1 MSFKKTGDIK
11 GNTES
16 LIRNLKTINYPSQ
29 TSFKILTSGNPGI
42 YLPIIHYS
50 LFNYSPVVAKFLS
63 DKHYDMF
70 AKNDLDFINT
80 AFHCLI
86 TLFNYKPEL
95 STEQFFSNKFAEG
108 KVILCKEII
117 DLVIQK
123 NNQLLSNN
131 KKRKGNNN
139 NKNLNNNNNNNNV
152 SPKFHELKNSK
163 NNNTSKNN
171 SSRKKNNN
179 SNTSNNNS
187 SFFDN
192 SNNNNNINNTNSIS
206 TNENQNINQNQ
217 INNNDDFNNIIIN
230 NNNFNASLPMN
241 SIPVPTPKPQY
252 YISKNISNIQSSVQ
266 SFKPKQNNNNINNSE
281 NNSNQID
288 VYDSSQEYPLSGQN
302 NNSSGNNSNNNSM
315 DFNSVVKIITSLSES
330 VSLMVNKIETFKGN
344 IEDRLNKLE
353 AEIVLIKNKQNYIE
367 SRLNNNMNNNASIE
381 NENSSKNAN
390 DINDNMMNMNNNINN
405 YRDINN
411 NENIIRNNRNIN
423 NMMGKDS
430 NQINN
435 NIYIQDSANEEN
447 NNYIKNN
454 PIFTRFSPQIRANT
468 ASNNE
473 NQTSTNNKIYYNS
486 DPRIYTNDTRFNRPY
501 QEEKKVYNIFNYNQ
515 ENENAINNINEKN
528 KYADI
533 DKLIENSEKNFFKT
547 QKLLEDYEK
556 K

>member
-1 MSFKKTGDIK
+1 MSLKKTGDIK

-29 TSFKILTSGNPGI
+29 TSYKILTSGNPGI

-95 STEQFFSNKFAEG
+95 TTEQFFSNKFAEG
-108 KVILCKEII
+108 KIILCKEII

-123 NNQLLSNN
+123 NNQLNSNN
-131 KKRKGNNN
+131 KKKKGINKANQF
-139 NKNLNNNNNNNNV
+139 NKNKNNNNNNNNV
-152 SPKFHELKNSK
+152 SPKFHDLR
-163 NNNTSKNN
+163 NNKNN
-171 SSRKKNNN
+171 SSNKKVNN
-179 SNTSNNNS
+179 SSSNNNS
-187 SFFDN
+187 SYFEN
-192 SNNNNNINNTNSIS
+192 SNNNNNINNNNDMNINIIN
-206 TNENQNINQNQ
+206 NEENINFNNNQNQ
-217 INNNDDFNNIIIN
+217 INNNDEYNNMIIN

-252 YISKNISNIQSSVQ
+252 YVSKNINNIQSSVQ
-266 SFKPKQNNNNINNSE
+266 SFKPKQNINYTE
-281 NNSNQID
+281 NTNQLE
-288 VYDSSQEYPLSGQN
+288 VYDSSQEYPLSGQ

-330 VSLMVNKIETFKGN
+330 VSLMVNKIENFKGN

-353 AEIVLIKNKQNYIE
+353 AEIVLIKNKQNYLD
-367 SRLNNNMNNNASIE
+367 SRLNNNSNSNINTNSNNEITN
-381 NENSSKNAN
+381 NSN
-390 DINDNMMNMNNNINN
+390 INMNDKNIINEPKLNNYREINKNINAITNNINN
-405 YRDINN
+405 ILEKGSNTIN
-411 NENIIRNNRNIN
+411 
-423 NMMGKDS
+423 
-430 NQINN
+430 NN
-435 NIYIQDSANEEN
+435 NIYIQDSPNEN
-447 NNYIKNN
+447 NTYNKNN
-454 PIFTRFSPQIRANT
+454 PIFTSFDPQIRTNT
-468 ASNNE
+468 GLNFDNQNNI
-473 NQTSTNNKIYYNS
+473 NNKKYYNT
-486 DPRIYTNDTRFNRPY
+486 DKRIYNNDTGYNRPY
-501 QEEKKVYNIFNYNQ
+501 PEEKKVYNVFNYNQ
-515 ENENAINNINEKN
+515 ENENGFNDINDKN
-528 KYADI
+528 KYSDI

>member
-217 INNNDDFNNIIIN
+217 INNNEDFNNIIIN

-411 NENIIRNNRNIN
+411 DENIIRNNRNIN

-454 PIFTRFSPQIRANT
+454 PIFTSFSPQIRANT
-468 ASNNE
+468 SSNNE
-473 NQTSTNNKIYYNS
+473 NQVSTNNKIYYNS

>member
-206 TNENQNINQNQ
+206 T
-217 INNNDDFNNIIIN
+217 
-230 NNNFNASLPMN
+230 
-241 SIPVPTPKPQY
+241 
-252 YISKNISNIQSSVQ
+252 
-266 SFKPKQNNNNINNSE
+266 
-281 NNSNQID
+281 
-288 VYDSSQEYPLSGQN
+288 
-302 NNSSGNNSNNNSM
+302 
-315 DFNSVVKIITSLSES
+315 
-330 VSLMVNKIETFKGN
+330 
-344 IEDRLNKLE
+344 
-353 AEIVLIKNKQNYIE
+353 
-367 SRLNNNMNNNASIE
+367 
-381 NENSSKNAN
+381 
-390 DINDNMMNMNNNINN
+390 
-405 YRDINN
+405 
-411 NENIIRNNRNIN
+411 
-423 NMMGKDS
+423 
-430 NQINN
+430 
-435 NIYIQDSANEEN
+435 
-447 NNYIKNN
+447 
-454 PIFTRFSPQIRANT
+454 
-468 ASNNE
+468 
-473 NQTSTNNKIYYNS
+473 
-486 DPRIYTNDTRFNRPY
+486 
-501 QEEKKVYNIFNYNQ
+501 
-515 ENENAINNINEKN
+515 
-528 KYADI
+528 
-533 DKLIENSEKNFFKT
+533 
-547 QKLLEDYEK
+547 
-556 K
+556 

>member
-108 KVILCKEII
+108 KIIWCKEII

-123 NNQLLSNN
+123 NNQLISNN
-131 KKRKGNNN
+131 KKRKGNI
-139 NKNLNNNNNNNNV
+139 NKNLNNNNNNV
-152 SPKFHELKNSK
+152 SPKFHELRNSK
-163 NNNTSKNN
+163 NNNNSKNN
-171 SSRKKNNN
+171 SSRKKNNTNNN
-179 SNTSNNNS
+179 STSNNNS
-187 SFFDN
+187 SFFEN
-192 SNNNNNINNTNSIS
+192 SNSKNNNNTNNIS
-206 TNENQNINQNQ
+206 TNENQNLNQNQ
-217 INNNDDFNNIIIN
+217 INNNDDYNNIILN

-252 YISKNISNIQSSVQ
+252 YLQKNINNIQSSVQ
-266 SFKPKQNNNNINNSE
+266 SFKPIQNNNNISNGE
-281 NNSNQID
+281 NNNQLE
-288 VYDSSQEYPLSGQN
+288 VYDSSQEYPLSGQ

-367 SRLNNNMNNNASIE
+367 SRLNNNININTNSESENNKRNI
-381 NENSSKNAN
+381 NN
-390 DINDNMMNMNNNINN
+390 INDNMININKNINTYGEINNNPNIIRNTNNINN
-405 YRDINN
+405 LT
-411 NENIIRNNRNIN
+411 
-423 NMMGKDS
+423 GKDS
-430 NQINN
+430 NQLNN
-435 NIYIQDSANEEN
+435 NIYIQDSSNDDN
-447 NNYIKNN
+447 NNYLKNN
-454 PIFTRFSPQIRANT
+454 PIFTSFSPQIRSNT
-468 ASNNE
+468 VSNNE
-473 NQTSTNNKIYYNS
+473 NQSNLNNKVYYNS
-486 DPRIYTNDTRFNRPY
+486 DPRIYGNDTRYNRPY
-501 QEEKKVYNIFNYNQ
+501 QKKKKVYNVFNYN
-515 ENENAINNINEKN
+515 
-528 KYADI
+528 
-533 DKLIENSEKNFFKT
+533 
-547 QKLLEDYEK
+547 
-556 K
+556 

>member
-29 TSFKILTSGNPGI
+29 TSYKILTSGNPGI

-95 STEQFFSNKFAEG
+95 TTEQFFSNKFAEG
-108 KVILCKEII
+108 KIILCKEII

-123 NNQLLSNN
+123 NNQLISNN
-131 KKRKGNNN
+131 KKRKGNNKY
-139 NKNLNNNNNNNNV
+139 NKNNNNNNV
-152 SPKFHELKNSK
+152 SPKFHELNNSK
-163 NNNTSKNN
+163 NNSAHKKGNN
-171 SSRKKNNN
+171 
-179 SNTSNNNS
+179 SNNNS
-187 SFFDN
+187 SYFENSN
-192 SNNNNNINNTNSIS
+192 SNNNNNS
-206 TNENQNINQNQ
+206 NENQNQ
-217 INNNDDFNNIIIN
+217 INEEFNIIN

-241 SIPVPTPKPQY
+241 SIPVPMPKPQN
-252 YISKNISNIQSSVQ
+252 YISKNMNNIQSSVQ
-266 SFKPKQNNNNINNSE
+266 SFKPQQNNNP
-281 NNSNQID
+281 NQLE
-288 VYDSSQEYPLSGQN
+288 VYDSSQEYPLSGQ

-344 IEDRLNKLE
+344 VEDRLNKLE
-353 AEIVLIKNKQNYIE
+353 AEIVLIKNKQNYLD
-367 SRLNNNMNNNASIE
+367 SRLNSQNNNNNVNSNNIDNLIITQKNNNSREINNMNINRINN
-381 NENSSKNAN
+381 NFNNN
-390 DINDNMMNMNNNINN
+390 FNNNIIGKESNS
-405 YRDINN
+405 IN
-411 NENIIRNNRNIN
+411 
-423 NMMGKDS
+423 
-430 NQINN
+430 NN
-435 NIYIQDSANEEN
+435 NIYIQDSTNDN
-447 NNYIKNN
+447 NNYLKNN
-454 PIFTRFSPQIRANT
+454 QIFTSFAPEIRTNT
-468 ASNNE
+468 ASNSE
-473 NQTSTNNKIYYNS
+473 NKNNNINNKIYYNT
-486 DPRIYTNDTRFNRPY
+486 DKRIYGAGSGYEQSYP
-501 QEEKKVYNIFNYNQ
+501 EEKKVYNVFNYNK
-515 ENENAINNINEKN
+515 ENENGINDINNNMN

>member
-29 TSFKILTSGNPGI
+29 TSYKILTSGNPGI

-50 LFNYSPVVAKFLS
+50 LFNYSPAVAKFLS

-95 STEQFFSNKFAEG
+95 NTEQFFSNKYAEG
-108 KVILCKEII
+108 KIILCKEII

-123 NNQLLSNN
+123 NNQLTSNN
-131 KKRKGNNN
+131 KKKKGNNKNSN
-139 NKNLNNNNNNNNV
+139 NIRDTNNNV
-152 SPKFHELKNSK
+152 SPKFHEINNNK
-163 NNNTSKNN
+163 NNNNSKQN
-171 SSRKKNNN
+171 SSKKKSNN
-179 SNTSNNNS
+179 SNNDNNNS
-187 SFFDN
+187 SYFEN
-192 SNNNNNINNTNSIS
+192 SNNNNND
-206 TNENQNINQNQ
+206 NQNQNFNQ
-217 INNNDDFNNIIIN
+217 INNNYDEYNNMVIN

-241 SIPVPTPKPQY
+241 NIPVPTPKPQY
-252 YISKNISNIQSSVQ
+252 YIPKNINNNQSSVQ
-266 SFKPKQNNNNINNSE
+266 SFKPIQNTNTNSGE
-281 NNSNQID
+281 NMNKLE

-330 VSLMVNKIETFKGN
+330 VSVMVNKIETFKGN

-353 AEIVLIKNKQNYIE
+353 AEIVLIKNKQNYLY
-367 SRLNNNMNNNASIE
+367 SRINNNNNYNDFNNNSINNSE
-381 NENSSKNAN
+381 NLN
-390 DINDNMMNMNNNINN
+390 NNNINYN
-405 YRDINN
+405 NNNLNLQKNNDYREINN
-411 NENIIRNNRNIN
+411 NINQNRNIN
-423 NMMGKDS
+423 NIINKEQ
-430 NQINN
+430 NPINKNNN
-435 NIYIQDSANEEN
+435 NIFIQDSSNDIN

-454 PIFTRFSPQIRANT
+454 QIFTSFAPEIRSNISPDFD
-468 ASNNE
+468 NE
-473 NQTSTNNKIYYNS
+473 NNINNKLYNNT
-486 DPRIYTNDTRFNRPY
+486 DKRIYDNNMGYDKPFP
-501 QEEKKVYNIFNYNQ
+501 EGKKVYNIFNYNQ
-515 ENENAINNINEKN
+515 ENENALNDKN

-547 QKLLEDYEK
+547 QKLLEDYDK

>member
-29 TSFKILTSGNPGI
+29 TSYQILTSGNPGI

-108 KVILCKEII
+108 KIILCKEII

-123 NNQLLSNN
+123 NNQLTSNN
-131 KKRKGNNN
+131 KKKKANNKGNI
-139 NKNLNNNNNNNNV
+139 NKNVNNNNV
-152 SPKFHELKNSK
+152 SPKFHELSGHK
-163 NNNTSKNN
+163 NNNSKNN
-171 SSRKKNNN
+171 SSHKKNNN
-179 SNTSNNNS
+179 SNNNS
-187 SFFDN
+187 SYFEN
-192 SNNNNNINNTNSIS
+192 SNNN
-206 TNENQNINQNQ
+206 ENQNK
-217 INNNDDFNNIIIN
+217 INNMNNNEENNNIIIN

-252 YISKNISNIQSSVQ
+252 YVSKNINNIQSSVQ
-266 SFKPKQNNNNINNSE
+266 SFKPKQKSNFGENNNQLE
-281 NNSNQID
+281 

-302 NNSSGNNSNNNSM
+302 NSSASGNNSNNNSM

-330 VSLMVNKIETFKGN
+330 VSLMVNKVETFKGN

-353 AEIVLIKNKQNYIE
+353 AEIVLIKNKQNYLD
-367 SRLNNNMNNNASIE
+367 SRLNSYNNINNDENQNNRNFSNKDYLINSKKVNNFKEINNNMN
-381 NENSSKNAN
+381 
-390 DINDNMMNMNNNINN
+390 INRNNNNINIDN
-405 YRDINN
+405 
-411 NENIIRNNRNIN
+411 NIIGKETNSIN
-423 NMMGKDS
+423 
-430 NQINN
+430 NN
-435 NIYIQDSANEEN
+435 NIYIQDSYNDN
-447 NNYIKNN
+447 NIKNN
-454 PIFTRFSPQIRANT
+454 QIFTSFAPEIKANT
-468 ASNNE
+468 IPNYGIQNN
-473 NQTSTNNKIYYNS
+473 TNNSPYNNFGQKIY
-486 DPRIYTNDTRFNRPY
+486 DTENEYDKSYP
-501 QEEKKVYNIFNYNQ
+501 EEKKVYNIFNYNKEY
-515 ENENAINNINEKN
+515 ENGFNDINNRKNAN
-528 KYADI
+528 KYEDI
-533 DKLIENSEKNFFKT
+533 DKLIENSEKNFVKT

>member
-179 SNTSNNNS
+179 SSTSNNNS
-187 SFFDN
+187 SFFDS

-454 PIFTRFSPQIRANT
+454 PIFTSFSPQIRANT

-501 QEEKKVYNIFNYNQ
+501 QEEKKVYNVFNYNQ
-515 ENENAINNINEKN
+515 ENESAINNINEKN

>member
-29 TSFKILTSGNPGI
+29 TSYKILTSGNPGI

-95 STEQFFSNKFAEG
+95 TTEQFFSNKFAEG
-108 KVILCKEII
+108 KIILCKEII

-123 NNQLLSNN
+123 NNQLISNN
-131 KKRKGNNN
+131 KKRKGNNKYS
-139 NKNLNNNNNNNNV
+139 NKNNNNNV
-152 SPKFHELKNSK
+152 SPKFHEL
-163 NNNTSKNN
+163 NNSKNN
-171 SSRKKNNN
+171 SSHKKSNN
-179 SNTSNNNS
+179 SNNNS
-187 SFFDN
+187 SYFENSN
-192 SNNNNNINNTNSIS
+192 SNNNNS
-206 TNENQNINQNQ
+206 NENQNQ
-217 INNNDDFNNIIIN
+217 INEEFNIIN

-241 SIPVPTPKPQY
+241 NIPVPTPKPQN
-252 YISKNISNIQSSVQ
+252 YISKNMNNIQSSVQ
-266 SFKPKQNNNNINNSE
+266 SFKPQQ
-281 NNSNQID
+281 NNSNQLE
-288 VYDSSQEYPLSGQN
+288 VYDSSQEYPLSGQ

-330 VSLMVNKIETFKGN
+330 VSVMVNKIETFKGN
-344 IEDRLNKLE
+344 VEDRLNKLE
-353 AEIVLIKNKQNYIE
+353 AEIVLIKNKQNYLD
-367 SRLNNNMNNNASIE
+367 SRINNQNNNNINSNNIDNLIIKQKSSNSREINNMNINRNLNNF
-381 NENSSKNAN
+381 N
-390 DINDNMMNMNNNINN
+390 NNNINN
-405 YRDINN
+405 
-411 NENIIRNNRNIN
+411 
-423 NMMGKDS
+423 DS
-430 NQINN
+430 NSLNNN
-435 NIYIQDSANEEN
+435 NIYIQDSSNDN
-447 NNYIKNN
+447 NNSYIKNN
-454 PIFTRFSPQIRANT
+454 QIFTSFAPEIRSNT
-468 ASNNE
+468 TSNFE
-473 NQTSTNNKIYYNS
+473 NNNSINNKIYYNT
-486 DPRIYTNDTRFNRPY
+486 DKRIYGTGTGYEQPY
-501 QEEKKVYNIFNYNQ
+501 PEEKKVYNVFNYNK
-515 ENENAINNINEKN
+515 ENENGVNDINNNMN